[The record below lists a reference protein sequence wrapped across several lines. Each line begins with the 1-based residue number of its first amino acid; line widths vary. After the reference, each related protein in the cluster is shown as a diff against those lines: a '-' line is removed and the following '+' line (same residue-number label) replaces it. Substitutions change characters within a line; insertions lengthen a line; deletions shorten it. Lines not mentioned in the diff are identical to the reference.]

1 MILNHS
7 LPIGKESMPQEIWF
21 GKYRV
26 IKLLGRGGTA
36 KVYLAEHIKLNSL
49 RAIKHI
55 SRYNPL
61 YKLQLREAQILKDL
75 RHPCIPIIYDIE
87 EDEDGSYIVEQYLE
101 GVTLREYVEERNC
114 LDSNAVVNFALQL
127 CDLIKY
133 LHSVKRP
140 VLYLDLKPDNIIV
153 SDGTLKLVDF
163 GSAMFRDEAGLCAEH
178 YGTIG
183 YAAPELYGSDSPD
196 ERSDVYGIGT
206 LLYFMATGRS
216 LCTVDEKSGHVDFI
230 ICRKKLKRII
240 SKCLRYDPSQRYASV
255 SILERHL
262 SAIMKKERNFPHK
275 GSSVEIG
282 IAGAQQRI
290 GTTHMCFRLC
300 SYLNKRNVKCLYV
313 EQSGSRSLRRAAG
326 RYFGPE
332 DDDGI
337 IKMNG
342 IMMVAADRMQETD
355 VPDFKAVVRDYGKL
369 DIANRDQFLQSDVKI
384 LVLGAKDW
392 ELDYSEEAL
401 ELISEYKDVVFLI
414 NFVDGRQFRRAVK
427 SMTAGNCLR
436 IPYEPDPFVLPK
448 DKNSREFFREL
459 ADLCFGQRSNGHE
472 KKTHAF

>member
-1 MILNHS
+1 
-7 LPIGKESMPQEIWF
+7 MPQEIWF

-262 SAIMKKERNFPHK
+262 SAIMKRKEL
-275 GSSVEIG
+275 S
-282 IAGAQQRI
+282 AQRI
-290 GTTHMCFRLC
+290 IGG
-300 SYLNKRNVKCLYV
+300 N
-313 EQSGSRSLRRAAG
+313 QDSRSTARNRHNPYVFQALQLLKQAECEMPVCRAKRKPQPWRAAG

-355 VPDFKAVVRDYGKL
+355 VPDFKAVVRDYG
-369 DIANRDQFLQSDVKI
+369 S
-384 LVLGAKDW
+384 W
-392 ELDYSEEAL
+392 
-401 ELISEYKDVVFLI
+401 
-414 NFVDGRQFRRAVK
+414 
-427 SMTAGNCLR
+427 T
-436 IPYEPDPFVLPK
+436 
-448 DKNSREFFREL
+448 
-459 ADLCFGQRSNGHE
+459 
-472 KKTHAF
+472 